1 MNISLI
7 GMMGSGKTTIARI
20 LSKNLPG
27 FVFIDTDSLIITNEK
42 RTINEIFEKNG
53 ENYFRKIESEILKNV
68 LKNDNQIISTGGGII
83 KSVDNLRLLKENSVV
98 FYLKASPDTLYER
111 VKNNKERPLL
121 NVEAMREKIIILLD
135 ERENFYQKA
144 HHIIITDNKTP
155 DIIVNEIL
163 KEINKYDRS

>member
-7 GMMGSGKTTIARI
+7 GMMGSGKTTIAQI
-20 LSKNLPG
+20 LTKKLTG
-27 FVFIDTDSLIITNEK
+27 FAFVDTDLLIISKEK

-68 LKNDNQIISTGGGII
+68 LKNDNQLISTGGGII
-83 KSVDNLRLLKENSVV
+83 KSVDNIKLLKENSVV

-121 NVEAMREKIIILLD
+121 NVEGMRGKIITLLD
-135 ERENFYQKA
+135 ERENFYLKA

-163 KEINKYDRS
+163 KEIKNHD

>member
-20 LSKNLPG
+20 LTEKLTG
-27 FVFIDTDSLIITNEK
+27 FALIDTDSLIITKEK
-42 RTINEIFEKNG
+42 HTINEIFEENG
-53 ENYFRKIESEILKNV
+53 ENYFRKIESEILKDV

-163 KEINKYDRS
+163 KEIKNHD